1 MFLNDLSELTHE
13 IVKMFDFVDLLS
25 SKDVVFLSIM
35 FSDASFT
42 PTDRQQVNT
51 DKLFFF
57 FFFKFT
63 VIECLKQNP
72 CDKILLKLNLGLLNT
87 VNKWLFFLTFHLIV
101 PNWSND
107 QHCCA
112 SVLFYISNDDSIFTA
127 GATSWHL
134 TPKQKR

>member
-1 MFLNDLSELTHE
+1 MNDLSELTHE

-87 VNKWLFFLTFHLIV
+87 VNK
-101 PNWSND
+101 
-107 QHCCA
+107 
-112 SVLFYISNDDSIFTA
+112 
-127 GATSWHL
+127 
-134 TPKQKR
+134 